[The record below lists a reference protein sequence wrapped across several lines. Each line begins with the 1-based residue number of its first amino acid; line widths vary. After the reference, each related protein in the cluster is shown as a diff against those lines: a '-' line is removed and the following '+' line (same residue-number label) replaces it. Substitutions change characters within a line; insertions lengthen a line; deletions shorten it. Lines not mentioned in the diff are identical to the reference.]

1 MIYLIGDGHNYKIGI
16 SKAPKKRIR
25 QLQTG
30 NGCKLRLIKEFQ
42 NPSKIY
48 CESLMEK
55 RLHFLLRQF
64 KKTGEWFEFRDMD
77 KERII
82 DLIEKML
89 LL

>member
-1 MIYLIGDGHNYKIGI
+1 VIYLIEDGNHFKIGI
-16 SKAPKKRIR
+16 SVNPNKRVK

-30 NGCKLRLIKEFQ
+30 NGSKLRIVKIFD

-48 CESLMEK
+48 NERLMER

-64 KKTGEWFEFRDMD
+64 KKTGEWFCFRDMD
-77 KERII
+77 KDQII
-82 DLIEKML
+82 ALIEKML

>member
-1 MIYLIGDGHNYKIGI
+1 LFTDDNLFKIGI
-16 SKAPKKRIR
+16 SENPNKRVK

-30 NGCKLRLIKEFQ
+30 NGSKLKIVKTFN

-48 CESLMEK
+48 NERLMER

-64 KKTGEWFEFRDMD
+64 KKTGEWFEFRDMNKD
-77 KERII
+77 QVIS
-82 DLIEKML
+82 LIEKML

>member
-1 MIYLIGDGHNYKIGI
+1 LIYLFTDDNLFKIGI
-16 SKAPKKRIR
+16 SENPNKRVK

-30 NGCKLRLIKEFQ
+30 NGSKLRIVKTFK

-48 CESLMEK
+48 NERLMER

-64 KKTGEWFEFRDMD
+64 KKTGEWFEFRDMNKD
-77 KERII
+77 QVIS
-82 DLIEKML
+82 LIEKML

>member
-1 MIYLIGDGHNYKIGI
+1 MIYLFADDNNFKIGI
-16 SKAPKKRIR
+16 SVNPHKRLK

-30 NGCKLRLIKEFQ
+30 NGSKLRIVKVFD

-48 CESLMEK
+48 NERLMER
-55 RLHFLLRQF
+55 RLHYLLRQF

-77 KERII
+77 NCQVIN
-82 DLIEKML
+82 LIEKML